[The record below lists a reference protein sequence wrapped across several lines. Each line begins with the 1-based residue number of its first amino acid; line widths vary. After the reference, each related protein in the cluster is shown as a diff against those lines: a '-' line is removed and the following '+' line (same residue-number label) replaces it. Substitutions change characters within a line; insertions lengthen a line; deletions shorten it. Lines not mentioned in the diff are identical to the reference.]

1 MVQHEF
7 RKRITGQRKYDIVGK
22 PCSRHWEDNEQIMGR
37 RRQRRKRERSR
48 LHTSMEICWYHPR
61 RWLPDQK
68 KGTGFLT
75 LMHQICKFYDISQSI
90 CGWPFLVS
98 TKIGDYVNL
107 SCQLS
112 LWITFPS
119 FGELVLVGHE
129 LILVPQIT
137 SLVGSDPILFRSEI
151 CRNPELWL

>member
-1 MVQHEF
+1 
-7 RKRITGQRKYDIVGK
+7 
-22 PCSRHWEDNEQIMGR
+22 
-37 RRQRRKRERSR
+37 
-48 LHTSMEICWYHPR
+48 MEICWYHPR

-119 FGELVLVGHE
+119 FGELE
-129 LILVPQIT
+129 F
-137 SLVGSDPILFRSEI
+137 SLVMNLFLCPKSQVWLVQILFCSGLKYVEI
-151 CRNPELWL
+151 PNCGYNA